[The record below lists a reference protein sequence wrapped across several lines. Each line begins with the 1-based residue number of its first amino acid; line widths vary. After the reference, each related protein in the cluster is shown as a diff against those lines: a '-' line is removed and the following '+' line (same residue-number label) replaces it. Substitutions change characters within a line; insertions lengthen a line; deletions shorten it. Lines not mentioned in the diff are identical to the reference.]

1 MIDFHLFFV
10 IIKLDIKGDIMIY
23 VVRHGQTD
31 WNIEGRTQGH
41 SDIPLNQKGINQA
54 KEMSLKLRDIK
65 FDKVFSSPLK
75 RAYEIASVITNN
87 PIIKDNRLIERYG
100 GTLEGTLAKDNPK
113 DIRYNDPNENRY
125 GIENILDFR
134 KRIFDFFDEITT
146 NYTNENI
153 LVVTHAGVSIYA
165 KVYFE
170 GEPIDNDYEALKLKN
185 CEVFVYENNKIK
197 GDRYA
202 RRNKI

>member
-1 MIDFHLFFV
+1 MIFHLFFV
-10 IIKLDIKGDIMIY
+10 IMNIDEGDDMIY
-23 VVRHGQTD
+23 IVRHGQTD
-31 WNIEGRTQGH
+31 WNLEGRTQGH
-41 SDIPLNQKGINQA
+41 SDISLNQTGINQA
-54 KEMSLKLRDIK
+54 KILNEKLKDIK

-75 RAYEIASVITNN
+75 RAYETASVITNN

-113 DIRYNDPNENRY
+113 DIRYNDPNETRF

-134 KRIFDFFDEITT
+134 GRIFDFFDEIIT
-146 NYTNENI
+146 NYPNEDI

-170 GEPIDNDYEALKLKN
+170 GEPIDNDYESLKLKN
-185 CEVFVYENNKIK
+185 GQVLTYENNKLK
-197 GDRYA
+197 KR
-202 RRNKI
+202 

>member
-1 MIDFHLFFV
+1 MIFHLFFV
-10 IIKLDIKGDIMIY
+10 IIKIEINGDCMIY
-23 VVRHGQTD
+23 IVRHGQTN
-31 WNIEGRTQGH
+31 WNLEGITQGH

-75 RAYEIASVITNN
+75 RAYETASIITNN
-87 PIIKDNRLIERYG
+87 TIINDDRLKERYG
-100 GTLEGTLAKDNPK
+100 GSLEGTLAKDNPK
-113 DIRYNDPNENRY
+113 DIRYNDPNETRF

-134 KRIFDFFDEITT
+134 GRIFDFFDEIIN
-146 NYTNENI
+146 NYPNEDV

-170 GEPIDNDYEALKLKN
+170 GEPIDNDYESLKLQN
-185 CEVFVYENNKIK
+185 GEVLTYENNKLK
-197 GDRYA
+197 
-202 RRNKI
+202 RR